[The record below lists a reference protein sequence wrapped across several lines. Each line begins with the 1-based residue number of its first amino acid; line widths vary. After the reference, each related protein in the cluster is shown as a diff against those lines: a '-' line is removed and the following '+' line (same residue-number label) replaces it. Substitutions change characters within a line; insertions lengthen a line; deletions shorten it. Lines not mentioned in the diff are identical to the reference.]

1 MGCLGIAGNVYAR
14 SKGHLAKHIYMKFLT
29 CVLNVVAVISQ
40 TKFRGFDS
48 YLTKIIIEIV
58 QE

>member
-1 MGCLGIAGNVYAR
+1 MHMR
-14 SKGHLAKHIYMKFLT
+14 SKGHLAKHIYEIFT

-48 YLTKIIIEIV
+48 YLTKILIEIV